1 MYWFRK
7 IKMTEDDWE
16 EFKKR
21 VTPLNK
27 KKIILKKS
35 KQEIILKKTEQIK
48 KIDTDFYYNINKE
61 KSPLEKNTLIKINS
75 FDPWVF
81 Y

>member
-35 KQEIILKKTEQIK
+35 KQEIILKKT
-48 KIDTDFYYNINKE
+48 
-61 KSPLEKNTLIKINS
+61 
-75 FDPWVF
+75 
-81 Y
+81 